1 MFCDCTRSPHDHL
14 LLLQAL
20 MTGVRKRGSGINEE
34 ANNER
39 AKLRRAAVAVSE
51 NLPDLRKVA
60 ACFECCTKTLRR
72 WISKRAAGEPMGNAA
87 VPGRPRRLD
96 ADQQAALRGYGST
109 RESGSAARAAAALWQ
124 EHDIEISKST
134 AWRILTSDGFAFRVF
149 RRVPLLQPIHKTA
162 RVQFSQHYSTKG
174 FSYWSQVMFTDSKYF
189 TISSSS
195 GRSGCY
201 QLTVEPPATVPT
213 PKRGAASLHVYMGC
227 TAFGLTDMVLV
238 SGGSLKNSRFFRK
251 DGSLYSGV
259 SAAEYQDVVLPAFKA
274 DGKVLFGRRSWILQQ
289 DGARIHTAASSM
301 VEARALAP
309 GGLLEPWPANSPDF
323 SPIENVWAMMA
334 EKLGRMQPCTT
345 FEELWGALQAARA
358 EITSA
363 NLHNLFESMPRR
375 LADCIE
381 KGGAIVRF

>member
-1 MFCDCTRSPHDHL
+1 MFHVCTRAPRDHL

-20 MTGVRKRGSGINEE
+20 MTGVRKRGSGTNDQV
-34 ANNER
+34 NNER

-51 NLPDLRKVA
+51 ILPDPNKVA

-72 WISKRAAGEPMGNAA
+72 WISRSAAGEPIGNAA
-87 VPGRPRRLD
+87 VPGRPLTLD
-96 ADQQAALRGYGST
+96 ADQQAALRGFGST
-109 RESGSAARAAAALWQ
+109 RESGTAAKAAAALWQ

-149 RRVPLLQPIHKTA
+149 RRVPLLLSIHKAA
-162 RVQFSQHYSTKG
+162 RVKFPQHHSDKG
-174 FSYWSQVMFTDSKYF
+174 FRYWSQVMFTDSKYF

-195 GRSGCY
+195 GRIGHY
-201 QLTVEPPATVPT
+201 ELTVAPPPTVPT

-227 TAFGLTDMVLV
+227 TVFGLTEMVLV
-238 SGGSLKNSRFFRK
+238 SGGSLKNSKIFRK

-259 SAAEYQDVVLPAFKA
+259 SAAEYQHVVLPAFKA
-274 DGKVLFGRRSWILQQ
+274 DSKVLFGRRSWVLHQ
-289 DGARIHTAASSM
+289 DGSRIHTAASSM
-301 VEARALAP
+301 VEVRALAP

-323 SPIENVWAMMA
+323 SPIQNVWAMMA

-345 FEELWGALQAARA
+345 SEELWGALQAARA
-358 EITSA
+358 EITPG
-363 NLHNLFESMPRR
+363 NLQNLFQSMPRR

-381 KGGAIVRF
+381 KGGATVRF

>member
-1 MFCDCTRSPHDHL
+1 MFRVCTRAPRDHL

-20 MTGVRKRGSGINEE
+20 MTGVRKRGSGTNDPV
-34 ANNER
+34 NNER

-51 NLPDLRKVA
+51 ILPDLNKVA

-72 WISKRAAGEPMGNAA
+72 WISRSAAGEPMGNAA
-87 VPGRPRRLD
+87 VPGRPLKLD
-96 ADQQAALRGYGST
+96 ADQQAALRGFGST
-109 RESGSAARAAAALWQ
+109 RESGSAAKAAAALWQ

-149 RRVPLLQPIHKTA
+149 RRVPLLMPIHKAA
-162 RVQFSQHYSTKG
+162 RVKFSQHCSDKG
-174 FSYWSQVMFTDSKYF
+174 LSYWSQLMFTDSKYF

-195 GRSGCY
+195 GRIGHY
-201 QLTVEPPATVPT
+201 ELTVTPPSTVPT

-227 TAFGLTDMVLV
+227 TVFGLTEMVLV
-238 SGGSLKNSRFFRK
+238 SGGSLKNSKFFRK

-259 SAAEYQDVVLPAFKA
+259 SAAEYQHGVLPAFKA

-345 FEELWGALQAARA
+345 SEELWGALQAARA
-358 EITSA
+358 EITPA
-363 NLHNLFESMPRR
+363 NLQNLFESMPRR

-381 KGGAIVRF
+381 RGGATVRF

>member
-1 MFCDCTRSPHDHL
+1 MFRVCTRAPRDRL
-14 LLLQAL
+14 LVLQAL
-20 MTGVRKRGSGINEE
+20 MMGARKRGSGTNDPV
-34 ANNER
+34 NNER

-51 NLPDLRKVA
+51 ILPDLNEVA

-72 WISKRAAGEPMGNAA
+72 WISRSAAGEPMGNAA
-87 VPGRPRRLD
+87 VPGRPLKLD
-96 ADQQAALRGYGST
+96 ADQQAALRGFGST
-109 RESGSAARAAAALWQ
+109 RESGSAAKAAAALWQ

-149 RRVPLLQPIHKTA
+149 RRVPLLLSIHKAA
-162 RVQFSQHYSTKG
+162 RVKFSQHCSDKG
-174 FSYWSQVMFTDSKYF
+174 LSYWSQLMFTDSKYF

-195 GRSGCY
+195 GRIGHY
-201 QLTVEPPATVPT
+201 ELTVTPPSTVPT

-227 TAFGLTDMVLV
+227 TVFGLTEMVLV
-238 SGGSLKNSRFFRK
+238 SGGSLKNSKFFRK

-259 SAAEYQDVVLPAFKA
+259 SAAEYQHVVLPAFKA
-274 DGKVLFGRRSWILQQ
+274 DSKVLFGRRSWVLHQ
-289 DGARIHTAASSM
+289 DGSRIHTAASSM

-345 FEELWGALQAARA
+345 SEELWGALQAARA
-358 EITSA
+358 EITPG
-363 NLHNLFESMPRR
+363 NLQNLFQSMPRR

-381 KGGAIVRF
+381 KGGATVRF

>member
-1 MFCDCTRSPHDHL
+1 MFRVCTRAPRDHL

-20 MTGVRKRGSGINEE
+20 MTGVRKRGSGTNDPV
-34 ANNER
+34 NNER

-51 NLPDLRKVA
+51 ILPDLNEVA

-72 WISKRAAGEPMGNAA
+72 WISRSAAGEPMGNAA
-87 VPGRPRRLD
+87 VPGRPLKLD
-96 ADQQAALRGYGST
+96 ADQQAALRGFGST
-109 RESGSAARAAAALWQ
+109 RESGTAAKAAAALWQ

-149 RRVPLLQPIHKTA
+149 RRVPLLLPIHKAA
-162 RVQFSQHYSTKG
+162 RVNFSQHYSDEG
-174 FSYWSQVMFTDSKYF
+174 FSYWSQLMFTDSKYF

-195 GRSGCY
+195 GRIGHY
-201 QLTVEPPATVPT
+201 ELTVTPPSTVPT

-227 TAFGLTDMVLV
+227 TVFGLTEMVLV
-238 SGGSLKNSRFFRK
+238 SGGSLKNSKFFRK

-259 SAAEYQDVVLPAFKA
+259 SAAEYQHVVRPAFKA

-289 DGARIHTAASSM
+289 DGARIHTSASSM

-345 FEELWGALQAARA
+345 SEELWGALQAARA
-358 EITSA
+358 EITPA
-363 NLHNLFESMPRR
+363 NLQNLFESMPRR

-381 KGGAIVRF
+381 RGGATVRF

>member
-1 MFCDCTRSPHDHL
+1 MFRVCTRVPRDHL

-20 MTGVRKRGSGINEE
+20 MTGVRKRGSGTNDPV
-34 ANNER
+34 NNER

-51 NLPDLRKVA
+51 ILPDLNKVA

-72 WISKRAAGEPMGNAA
+72 WISRSAAGEPMGNAA
-87 VPGRPRRLD
+87 VPGRPLKLD
-96 ADQQAALRGYGST
+96 ADQQAALRGFGST
-109 RESGSAARAAAALWQ
+109 RESGSAAKAAAALWQ

-149 RRVPLLQPIHKTA
+149 RRVPLLLPIHKAA
-162 RVQFSQHYSTKG
+162 RVKFSQHYSDKG
-174 FSYWSQVMFTDSKYF
+174 FSYWSQLMFTDSKYF

-195 GRSGCY
+195 GRIGHY
-201 QLTVEPPATVPT
+201 ELTVTPPSTVPT

-227 TAFGLTDMVLV
+227 TVFGLTEMVLV
-238 SGGSLKNSRFFRK
+238 SGGSLKNSKFFRK

-259 SAAEYQDVVLPAFKA
+259 SAAEYQHVVLPAFKA

-289 DGARIHTAASSM
+289 DGARIHTSASSM

-345 FEELWGALQAARA
+345 SEELWGALQAARA
-358 EITSA
+358 EITPA
-363 NLHNLFESMPRR
+363 NLQNLFESMPRR

-381 KGGAIVRF
+381 RGGATVRF